1 MNRRPASLL
10 VSVGVLVGVSAVCL
24 LPTVAEAQTTRART
38 PPPKATAP
46 ATPVPPAAP
55 APPLAYEY
63 TFVTRQGPE
72 EDLVELQRLG
82 EEGWQV
88 VSTVVV
94 DGSTRRYVLMR
105 GKQPEPAPH

>member
-24 LPTVAEAQTTRART
+24 LSTVAEARTTRART
-38 PPPKATAP
+38 PPKAA
-46 ATPVPPAAP
+46 APVPPAAP
-55 APPLAYEY
+55 APPPAYEY

>member
-1 MNRRPASLL
+1 MNRRLASLL
-10 VSVGVLVGVSAVCL
+10 VLMGVLPGVSAVGF
-24 LPTVAEAQTTRART
+24 LPTAARAQTTRART
-38 PPPKATAP
+38 PAKAAQP
-46 ATPVPPAAP
+46 AAPVPPAVP
-55 APPLAYEY
+55 APPPAYEY

-88 VSTVVV
+88 VATVVV

-105 GKQPEPAPH
+105 GKQAEPAPH